1 MAFEDPLGGAK
12 ATAKRVTEPTK
23 IAVAVVSYENPLA
36 KSNPLA
42 NESVK
47 VVVQD
52 RVEREV
58 VEAKKDVKKENLF
71 KIDKAKASALF
82 GDFEDDDQDIVPFAP
97 TKKTPAP
104 SQPQTSAPV
113 VEEKKKKPSIFDD
126 EDDSILGNPAL
137 SVAKKSEAP
146 IEQPQLQ
153 QQHNEQEQVSAEAKV
168 EPVKHAV
175 VEKKKKSSLLFD
187 DDDSDE
193 DSIEKQLSKPSAGQ
207 GRRKANDLFS
217 NDDEDEIQRENMKFD
232 GVFIPSGAIDAQVAA
247 LQIESTED
255 DSLAE
260 IEAPEKSGLALEEME
275 ILAKLE
281 QEKEEA
287 EKKKKEQKVVIQ
299 SSQAAPS
306 SASAAIVDDDDLF
319 SMLTPSSKS
328 GSATAGL
335 DSFNFSAYIQQNSQ
349 VSSNS
354 LFD

>member
-104 SQPQTSAPV
+104 SQSQTSTTV

-146 IEQPQLQ
+146 IEQ
-153 QQHNEQEQVSAEAKV
+153 QQHNEQEQVSVEAKV
-168 EPVKHAV
+168 EPVKPTV

-217 NDDEDEIQRENMKFD
+217 NEDEDEIQRENMKFD

-247 LQIESTED
+247 LQIESTEN